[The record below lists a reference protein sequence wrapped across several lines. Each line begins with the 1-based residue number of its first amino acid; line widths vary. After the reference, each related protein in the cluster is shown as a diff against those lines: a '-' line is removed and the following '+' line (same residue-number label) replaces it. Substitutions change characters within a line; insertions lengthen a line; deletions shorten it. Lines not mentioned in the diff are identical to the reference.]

1 MTPLTEKTSQWAGR
15 RVLVTGGGG
24 FVGSNLVPRLRGL
37 GCTVSAPTRRDYDL
51 LDQHQVRRMFADIRP
66 QMVFHLAARSAG
78 ILANK
83 RFPAEFCYQNLLMN
97 TCVLHEAHHAGV
109 IKYVTLIGGCSYPAH
124 APSPIREEELW
135 NGYPQA
141 ESAPYSLAKRMDVVM
156 AAAYRQQY
164 GFDAIP
170 LLAGNLYGPGDNFN
184 LEASHVIPATIRK
197 MVEATER
204 GDKVVVVWGS
214 GAPVRDFVYVDDV
227 CDVMLR
233 VVGDYASSDIMNI
246 SSGVPTTIRELI
258 EIVADLCGFEGRLEW
273 DRTKPDGQIHKV
285 YDVTRFRQRVP
296 DFEPTPLREG
306 LRRTIEWFQRE
317 HATARL

>member
-1 MTPLTEKTSQWAGR
+1 MTASIDKGAGWKGR

-24 FVGSNLVPRLRGL
+24 FVGGNVSQRLRAL
-37 GCTVSAPTRRDYDL
+37 GCEVSTPTRADYNL
-51 LDQHQVRRMFADIRP
+51 LEQQHVRRMFADIRP
-66 QMVFHLAARSAG
+66 EITFHLAGRSAG

-83 RFPAEFCYQNLLMN
+83 RFPAEFCYENLLMN
-97 TCVLHEAHHAGV
+97 TCVLHEAYQAGV
-109 IKYVTLIGGCSYPAH
+109 SKYLTLIGGCSYPGD

-156 AAAYRQQY
+156 AGAYRQQY
-164 GFDAIP
+164 GFDAVV

-184 LEASHVIPATIRK
+184 LESSHVIPATIRK

-204 GDKVVVVWGS
+204 GDKVVTVWGT
-214 GAPVRDFVYVDDV
+214 GTPVRDFLYIGDL
-227 CDVMLR
+227 CDVMLTEIQTYS
-233 VVGDYASSDIMNI
+233 GSDIMNI

-258 EIVADLCGFEGRLEW
+258 ETVADLCGYKGRLEW
-273 DRTKPDGQIHKV
+273 DTTKPDGQRHKV
-285 YDVTRFRQRVP
+285 YDVTRFRTRVP
-296 DFEPTPLREG
+296 GFTPTPLREG

-317 HATARL
+317 HATVRL